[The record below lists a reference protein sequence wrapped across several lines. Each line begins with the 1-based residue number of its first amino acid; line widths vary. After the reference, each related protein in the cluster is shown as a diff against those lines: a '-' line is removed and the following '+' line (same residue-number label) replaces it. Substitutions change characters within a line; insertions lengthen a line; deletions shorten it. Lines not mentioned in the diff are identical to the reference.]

1 MKDTYH
7 MIFKNTKMQWNELN
21 LVRNMV
27 IITTT
32 QYIFLYTI
40 LNLNEQR
47 IETVRKTKK

>member
-21 LVRNMV
+21 LSEKYGDNNNHT
-27 IITTT
+27 I
-32 QYIFLYTI
+32 YILYTI